1 MPRSIAENVAEVR
14 AKIAVAATRS
24 GRGAD
29 EVTLVAVSKYVGD
42 AEIAELLAA
51 GCRDLGESRPQD
63 LWRKAPLFAA
73 ALPRDDRLSWH
84 FIGHLQTNKIDRTLP
99 LAALVHS
106 LDRESLVQPLQQSA
120 QKQSLVV
127 PVLVEV
133 NISGDAAKHGFRAGD
148 VETLLEKL
156 AALPNLAV
164 RGLMGM
170 AGLESDPDQARR
182 EFANLRELLDRL
194 QKICPPTV
202 QLKDLSMGMSGDY
215 EIAIEEGATIVR
227 VGSALFEI

>member
-14 AKIAVAATRS
+14 AKIAAAAARS
-24 GRGAD
+24 GRRAD

-63 LWRKAPLFAA
+63 LWRKAPLFQSP
-73 ALPRDDRLSWH
+73 LPRWH

-99 LAALVHS
+99 LTALVHS
-106 LDRESLVQPLQQSA
+106 LDRESLLDPLQRSA

-127 PVLVEV
+127 PVLLEV
-133 NISGDAAKHGFRAGD
+133 NISGDAAKHGFRAEELAP
-148 VETLLEKL
+148 VLEKL

-170 AGLESDPDQARR
+170 AGLESDTDQTRR
-182 EFANLRELLDRL
+182 EFASLRELRDRL
-194 QKICPPTV
+194 LKNCPPSV
-202 QLKDLSMGMSGDY
+202 QLNELSMGMSGDY
-215 EIAIEEGATIVR
+215 EIAIEEGATLVR
-227 VGSALFEI
+227 VGSALFE